1 MSSTELENFEN
12 GILPSSLSDIITVD
26 PITGNFVSKKYSDI
40 VIGTIYDVFDAVE
53 ERLNDLEA
61 FDNNLDSE

>member
-1 MSSTELENFEN
+1 
-12 GILPSSLSDIITVD
+12 LSDIITVD
-26 PITGNFVSKKYSDI
+26 PITGNFVSKKYWDI